1 MKECE
6 KCLPPCL
13 QEQLV
18 LHSHALC
25 FTLFRSRQVSLCCC
39 FKANQANADFDLSV
53 RWFYTAVLHPPAS
66 KYSRLNVCCDV
77 VFWFNSFRCGGIGR

>member
-53 RWFYTAVLHPPAS
+53 RWFYT
-66 KYSRLNVCCDV
+66 RLLQSTV
-77 VFWFNSFRCGGIGR
+77 VWMCVVMSCFGLIHSGVEV